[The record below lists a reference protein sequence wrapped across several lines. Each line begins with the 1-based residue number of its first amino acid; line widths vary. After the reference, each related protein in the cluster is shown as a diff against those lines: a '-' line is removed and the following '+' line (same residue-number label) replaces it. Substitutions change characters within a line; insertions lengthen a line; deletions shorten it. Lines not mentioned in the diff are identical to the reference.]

1 MHPEISPSSEAFE
14 AVESLDRTDVA
25 AMIDHT
31 VLTPEATRA
40 DVERVAIEAVE
51 LGCASVC
58 VQPDH
63 VAYVAEMLGGRL
75 PVCSVVGFP
84 HGATLPRAKAYEA
97 ASVVA
102 LGATEVDMVVSLGPI
117 AEGDVDH
124 VRHDV
129 AVVREAVPDIVLKV
143 IVESALW
150 SPAVLR
156 DVCVAAVDAGA
167 DLVKTSTGFHPS
179 GGATPEAVAIMRE
192 AVGRRAGVKAS
203 GGLRRADAVR
213 AVIAA
218 GADRL
223 GLSATAAVLGGFA

>member
-1 MHPEISPSSEAFE
+1 MQPEISPSPQGSD
-14 AVESLDRTDVA
+14 AVPPSRSDVA

-31 VLTPEATRA
+31 ILTPEATRA
-40 DVERVAIEAVE
+40 QVERVAAEAVE

-63 VAYVAEMLGGRL
+63 VGYVVSMVGGRI
-75 PVCSVVGFP
+75 PVCAVVGFP

-97 ASVVA
+97 AGVVA
-102 LGATEVDMVVSLGPI
+102 LGASEVDMVVSLGPI
-117 AEGDVDH
+117 AEGDLDQ

-129 AVVREAVPDIVLKV
+129 ATVRESVPDVVLKV

-150 SPAVLR
+150 TPPVLR

-167 DLVKTSTGFHPS
+167 DFVKTSTGFHPA
-179 GGATPEAVAIMRE
+179 GGATPEAVAVMRE

-203 GGLRRADAVR
+203 GGLRTADAVR
-213 AVIAA
+213 AVLDA

-223 GLSATAAVLGGFA
+223 GLSATSTVLDGFG